1 MTARRELREGGA
13 RGARQAR
20 VSLCVGARGWQ
31 HEFGRQWFC
40 APSCASAALFSAQ
53 SFAVGCGGYRCAAEQ
68 AVRLLVAIAT
78 RLRTIFRCDVTLL
91 IQPLRSGP
99 LPSQMNGP
107 TPRNRPPTRRTACRR
122 RFVRLGT
129 NRPSLASGSQARR
142 RTVGPARMT
151 LQRSPQ
157 PSRAKG
163 RVSATLERR
172 MQTTKLG
179 SLTSMVSTQQTRR

>member
-1 MTARRELREGGA
+1 MREGGA

-20 VSLCVGARGWQ
+20 GSLCVGARGWQ

-53 SFAVGCGGYRCAAEQ
+53 SFAVGCGGHRCTAEQ
-68 AVRLLVAIAT
+68 VARLLVAIAT
-78 RLRTIFRCDVTLL
+78 LLDAFYLREMGLTSHNWLGQSASSLGLNAAVAILNERSDPS
-91 IQPLRSGP
+91 QPSADAPHR
-99 LPSQMNGP
+99 LPSTLRATGHEP
-107 TPRNRPPTRRTACRR
+107 
-122 RFVRLGT
+122 
-129 NRPSLASGSQARR
+129 PSLASGSQARR

-172 MQTTKLG
+172 MQRQ
-179 SLTSMVSTQQTRR
+179 SWAA

>member
-1 MTARRELREGGA
+1 MV
-13 RGARQAR
+13 RGKRGC
-20 VSLCVGARGWQ
+20 LCVVVRAVGCLFFERW
-31 HEFGRQWFC
+31 C
-40 APSCASAALFSAQ
+40 LCTKLCASAALFNAQ
-53 SFAVGCGGYRCAAEQ
+53 SCGAGCGHHRCLAEQ
-68 AVRLLVAIAT
+68 VTRLLVAIAT
-78 RLRTIFRCDVTLL
+78 RLQTILECDVTQLGHSF
-91 IQPLRSGP
+91 QSG
-99 LPSQMNGP
+99 LSLGPSQMNDP
-107 TPRNRPPTRRTACRR
+107 TPHNRPPTRRTACRR

-172 MQTTKLG
+172 MQRQ
-179 SLTSMVSTQQTRR
+179 SWAS

>member
-1 MTARRELREGGA
+1 MCWCARLAAFFSSAGVCAPNSARPRRFSARRVLQWLAEATGDLRSKWLGYWLQLR
-13 RGARQAR
+13 RG
-20 VSLCVGARGWQ
+20 CVR
-31 HEFGRQWFC
+31 F
-40 APSCASAALFSAQ
+40 L
-53 SFAVGCGGYRCAAEQ
+53 
-68 AVRLLVAIAT
+68 
-78 RLRTIFRCDVTLL
+78 DVMSLL

-99 LPSQMNGP
+99 SPSQMNGP

>member
-1 MTARRELREGGA
+1 MRAVRVVRGKRGCLCVLVRAVGSTNSGDRGFVHQTARPRR
-13 RGARQAR
+13 
-20 VSLCVGARGWQ
+20 
-31 HEFGRQWFC
+31 
-40 APSCASAALFSAQ
+40 FSARRVLQ
-53 SFAVGCGGYRCAAEQ
+53 WVAEGTGALRSKRCGYWLQLRRGC
-68 AVRLLVAIAT
+68 VRFL
-78 RLRTIFRCDVTLL
+78 DVMSLL